1 MRKLTADW
9 IFPISGPPVR
19 DGVLIL
25 DAQGRVEA
33 VGTREGHDP
42 LTLERHAG
50 AIVPGFVNA
59 HCHLEL
65 SHLKGLVQTG
75 TTLIPFIQSVVQ
87 NRGFPQEAI
96 QESLRAAEQEM
107 LDNGIVAV
115 GDISNAPDTFA
126 QKSLGRLDYYTFV
139 EFFDLFQDGQ
149 ARATFERT
157 KAVYDALLPAAGSDK
172 SCVPHAPYSV
182 SDTLW
187 SLLRTTHPS
196 DRTLTISIHNQE
208 TPPENEL
215 LRDGTG
221 AFVDFYR
228 SIGLST
234 DHLRGTGQ
242 TAIHAAIRRLDPGH
256 RTLFVH
262 NTLTER
268 ADIEAAHAWS
278 PHVFW
283 ATCPNA
289 NLYIENRLPYYRH
302 FLETGA
308 RVCLGTDSLTSNW
321 HLSILEEMKTIAKYQ
336 SYVPLETLLRWA
348 TLHGAQALGFDERL
362 GSFEPGKKP
371 GANLLS
377 LGPELRLDASTT
389 LKRLA

>member
-9 IFPISGPPVR
+9 IFPVAGPPVR
-19 DGVLIL
+19 EGVLVL
-25 DAQGRVEA
+25 DAEGRVEA
-33 VGTREGHDP
+33 VVSREGHDP
-42 LTLERHAG
+42 HTLEKHRG
-50 AIVPGFVNA
+50 ALVPGFVNA

-65 SHLKGLVQTG
+65 SHLKGLVDTG
-75 TTLIPFIQSVVQ
+75 TSLIPFIKSVVG
-87 NRGFPQEAI
+87 NRNFPEETILAAI
-96 QESLRAAEQEM
+96 AAAEEEM
-107 LDNGIVAV
+107 YENGIVAV

-139 EFFDLFQDGQ
+139 EFFDLMQDD
-149 ARATFERT
+149 RAHETFERYKT
-157 KAVYDALLPAAGSDK
+157 VYDRLQPAPGSAK

-182 SDTLW
+182 SRTLW
-187 SLLRTTHPS
+187 GLLRETYR
-196 DRTLTISIHNQE
+196 DGETLTVSIHNQE

-228 SIGLST
+228 SFGLAT
-234 DHLRGTGQ
+234 DHLEPTGQ
-242 TAIHAAIRRLDPGH
+242 TAIHAAIRHLDPRH

-289 NLYIENRLPYYRH
+289 NLYIENRLPNYRR

-308 RVCLGTDSLTSNW
+308 RVCFGTDSLTSNW
-321 HLSILEEMKTIAKYQ
+321 QLSVWEEMKTVAKYQ

-348 TLHGAQALGFDERL
+348 TLNGAQALGFDDRL

-371 GANLLS
+371 GVNLLDIGS
-377 LGPELRLDASTT
+377 DLLIEAGTT